1 MFVEEEIIMSLELKR
16 IEQESHKKRCIISW
30 ITILCILF
38 CIMIALPKFAYAA
51 DTVDDST
58 PKGKMDDFLQLDSVA
73 HDYAEILQYL
83 QDGVFIKISVE
94 QFFSGDVVKKI
105 IDNLEGL
112 DFVLGLETA
121 LKGIAMFIIMYHLI
135 LSMVKELE
143 RGEMTME
150 SWLRILIAF
159 VIPCVCIMEYDRVM
173 KAIGNL
179 GIWLQDSLNHNAT
192 INLATTEVPED
203 LGVSPAK
210 WDGWRKI
217 GDYLSGTLT
226 YMWAYVK
233 GTILFIPYAIV
244 NFLIILAI
252 LNGVMSNYIEV
263 VLRHLF
269 LPFAIA
275 NISYEGVRS
284 SGLRYIKKYL
294 GCFIKIGCIMVIV
307 DVVLYVYLQ
316 LKTLESSSAFHKT
329 MFFVLLYPV
338 TKQALQMGNEIITDA
353 IGD

>member
-30 ITILCILF
+30 ITILCILL
-38 CIMIALPKFAYAA
+38 CIMIALPQFAYAA
-51 DTVDDST
+51 DDAVDDSKAQT
-58 PKGKMDDFLQLDSVA
+58 TMDNFLDLTTVEK
-73 HDYAEILQYL
+73 DYAEIIQYL

-112 DFVLGLETA
+112 DFVSGLETA

-192 INLATTEVPED
+192 VDLAATKAPG
-203 LGVSPAK
+203 GVEPAEWK
-210 WDGWRKI
+210 GWTKI
-217 GDYLSGTLT
+217 GEYLSGTLK
-226 YMWAYVK
+226 YMWAYAK

-294 GCFIKIGCIMVIV
+294 GCYIKIGCIMVIV

-316 LKTLESSSAFHKT
+316 LRTLEASSAFHKT

>member
-30 ITILCILF
+30 ITILCILL
-38 CIMIALPKFAYAA
+38 CIMIALPQFSYAA
-51 DTVDDST
+51 DGDAAKSSMDSFLDLETV
-58 PKGKMDDFLQLDSVA
+58 A
-73 HDYAEILQYL
+73 DYYAQILQYL
-83 QDGVFIKISVE
+83 QDGIFIKISVE
-94 QFFSGDVVKKI
+94 MFFSGDVVKNI

-112 DFVLGLETA
+112 DFVSGLETA

-173 KAIGNL
+173 NAIGNL
-179 GIWLQDSLNHNAT
+179 GIWLQDSLSHNAT
-192 INLATTEVPED
+192 VTFESTETVT
-203 LGVSPAK
+203 GKTPAEWK
-210 WDGWRKI
+210 GWRNI
-217 GDYLSGTLT
+217 DVYLADTLA
-226 YMWAYVK
+226 YMWAYAK

-307 DVVLYVYLQ
+307 DVVLYVYFQ
-316 LKTLESSSAFHKT
+316 LRNLDASSAFHKT

-338 TKQALQMGNEIITDA
+338 TRQALQMGNEIISDA
-353 IGD
+353 LGD